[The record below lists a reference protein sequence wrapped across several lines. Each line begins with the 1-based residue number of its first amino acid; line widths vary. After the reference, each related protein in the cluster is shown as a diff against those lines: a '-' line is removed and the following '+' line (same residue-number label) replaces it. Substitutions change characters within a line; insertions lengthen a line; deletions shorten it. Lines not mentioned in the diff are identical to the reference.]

1 MAGIILARIYLAPI
15 ASNFACAI
23 LKHRVQGLFK
33 KFSSSTDKGTFSF
46 YSCSTLAELLYRHER
61 TSRISTT
68 HKFVN
73 NNTFIALEAWL
84 VDSLDCVR

>member
-1 MAGIILARIYLAPI
+1 MEGISLAKIFLAPI

-23 LKHRVQGLFK
+23 LKHRVQGLS

-73 NNTFIALEAWL
+73 NKPFITLEAWL
-84 VDSLDCVR
+84 VASLDCVR